1 MTITETQLYRYARQ
15 VVMPELDENGQKAL
29 LSSTVAIL
37 GAGGLGS
44 PVIANLA
51 ASGVGKLIICDNDVV
66 DLSNLNRQFIY
77 QEANVGQPKTEEA
90 KRFIQG
96 INSDVTV
103 ELRQETMSEESL
115 SEILSQCD
123 ILLDCSDQFSTRLA
137 AAKAAFMNGIPHIFG
152 GAIRFDGQ
160 MATFMAGVTGYE
172 ESACFA
178 CLFSEDA
185 GFKQAPNCAQAGI
198 ISPITGIIGNLQALE
213 TIKWITKAGAL
224 NSSKLLL
231 FDGLAGSFTSIRTS
245 KKDKCSICSK

>member
-1 MTITETQLYRYARQ
+1 MTITDTQLHRYARQ
-15 VVMPELDENGQKAL
+15 VVIPEIDEDGQQAL
-29 LSSTVAIL
+29 LSSKVAIL

-51 ASGVGKLIICDNDVV
+51 AAGVGKLVLCDDDIV

-77 QEANVGQPKTEEA
+77 QEANAGQPKTQAA

-103 ELRQETMSEESL
+103 ELIEETMGEESL
-115 SEILSQCD
+115 TEILSECD

-137 AAKAAFMNGIPHIFG
+137 AAKAAYINGIPHIFG
-152 GAIRFDGQ
+152 GAVRFHGQ
-160 MATFMAGVTGYE
+160 MATFMAGVEGYRD
-172 ESACFA
+172 SACFA

-185 GFKQAPNCAQAGI
+185 GVKQAPNCAQAGI
-198 ISPITGIIGNLQALE
+198 LSPITGIIGALQALE
-213 TIKWITKAGAL
+213 TIKWITKAGML
-224 NSSKLLL
+224 NSNRLLL
-231 FDGLAGSFTSIRTS
+231 FDGLTASFTSIQTT